1 MENNV
6 LASPSKRAAG
16 TAHAPARASEE
27 RPLPCEIQFP
37 QGLIGCPDW
46 QRFQL
51 TPEPF
56 ATCGELI
63 SLDHPG
69 VGLIVADPAWL
80 RINYHFELDEDDVEA
95 LRLTRAED
103 ARVLCIL
110 TLHRDPAAIMAN
122 LAGPLIINWPERL
135 GRQVILDHQG
145 YPLRAPVV
153 TGEAAGALIAALAGA
168 DRETSESA
176 APPSP
181 PTASQPGKGA

>member
-6 LASPSKRAAG
+6 PASPSQRVAGVLPAADRA
-16 TAHAPARASEE
+16 PEE
-27 RPLPCEIQFP
+27 HSIPCEIYFP

-56 ATCGELI
+56 EACGELL

-69 VGLIVADPAWL
+69 IGLMVADPAWL

-135 GRQVILDHQG
+135 GRQVILDHHS

-153 TGEAAGALIAALAGA
+153 TGEAASAVIAALAGA
-168 DRETSESA
+168 DRETPESA
-176 APPSP
+176 APPSHP
-181 PTASQPGKGA
+181 AASQPGKGA